1 MGVAVKLNVHSVGRT
16 SKIGNAWE
24 MLLFHLMV
32 SNVRFMLTGVTT
44 VQSAVIDSQVVW
56 RLEGL

>member
-1 MGVAVKLNVHSVGRT
+1 MDAAVKLNVHSVERT

-24 MLLFHLMV
+24 MLLLYLMM
-32 SNVRFMLTGVTT
+32 SNVRFLWTGVTT
-44 VQSAVIDSQVVW
+44 AQSAVIDSQVVR